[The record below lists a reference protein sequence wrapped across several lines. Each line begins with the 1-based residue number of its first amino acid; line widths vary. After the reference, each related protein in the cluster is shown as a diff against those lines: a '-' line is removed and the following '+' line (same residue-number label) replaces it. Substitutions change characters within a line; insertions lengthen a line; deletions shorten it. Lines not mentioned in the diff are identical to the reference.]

1 MLPLVVIQWM
11 AFVPHQ
17 SRITRSILCFMIIGE
32 PRLQVIMHL
41 WLVAITPELKQ
52 LDHDWVQS
60 YAEYQP
66 CPEPINKWN
75 AIIFSFV
82 LVYYEY
88 KSTKLSK
95 NLKLV
100 NHVKT
105 IQLQIFLHNYR
116 YKNKHKQDKNHI
128 KCEFTGLTWMFL
140 ICCLFRFS
148 AN

>member
-1 MLPLVVIQWM
+1 MNN
-11 AFVPHQ
+11 
-17 SRITRSILCFMIIGE
+17 
-32 PRLQVIMHL
+32 
-41 WLVAITPELKQ
+41 
-52 LDHDWVQS
+52 WVQS

-95 NLKLV
+95 DLKLV

-105 IQLQIFLHNYR
+105 IQLQIFFHNYR
-116 YKNKHKQDKNHI
+116 YKNKHKQDKNHVSLQGWLECFWSAAFLGFLQI
-128 KCEFTGLTWMFL
+128 SLHLITRNDSFSKILNTKRDLENCGL
-140 ICCLFRFS
+140 IQ
-148 AN
+148 ANILTPWFCFWTMLLHKRQIFGT